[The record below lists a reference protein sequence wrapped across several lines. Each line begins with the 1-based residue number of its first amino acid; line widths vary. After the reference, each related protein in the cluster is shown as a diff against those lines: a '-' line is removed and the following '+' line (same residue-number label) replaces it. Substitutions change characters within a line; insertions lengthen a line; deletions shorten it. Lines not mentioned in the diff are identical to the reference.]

1 MNKEDLEKNIL
12 ILKNSQK
19 IDDLFLCIR
28 YLIELND
35 ENKFNEFIEEKKSV
49 LLKADPI
56 KFIGYHIDFY
66 VCHERY
72 LESLNLLHFYQEAP
86 FISLDVDD
94 FLEDLEKEIKEISS
108 PKKVNSYQIE
118 NLKKDLYSSNE
129 DKIMCAIKFLDES
142 NVRNYLSLIKE
153 FLKSNAN
160 YNYKVLIEFVLV
172 SQKIDEIILIKNR
185 ENKLFEFNPSK
196 NVLPFEKS
204 KFIEATNYLNKLNE
218 NPTDI
223 FYALEFLKQIEIKSY
238 PNSIF
243 EKENVYSICEII
255 IYMVKDSLKENPS
268 MEKLK
273 HDIQMDE
280 VEIKQI
286 IDFINSSF

>member
-1 MNKEDLEKNIL
+1 M
-12 ILKNSQK
+12 
-19 IDDLFLCIR
+19 
-28 YLIELND
+28 
-35 ENKFNEFIEEKKSV
+35 
-49 LLKADPI
+49 KADPI

-94 FLEDLEKEIKEISS
+94 FLKDLEKEIKDIFS

-160 YNYKVLIEFVLV
+160 YNTLT
-172 SQKIDEIILIKNR
+172 
-185 ENKLFEFNPSK
+185 NK
-196 NVLPFEKS
+196 
-204 KFIEATNYLNKLNE
+204 
-218 NPTDI
+218 
-223 FYALEFLKQIEIKSY
+223 
-238 PNSIF
+238 
-243 EKENVYSICEII
+243 
-255 IYMVKDSLKENPS
+255 
-268 MEKLK
+268 
-273 HDIQMDE
+273 
-280 VEIKQI
+280 
-286 IDFINSSF
+286 

>member
-1 MNKEDLEKNIL
+1 
-12 ILKNSQK
+12 
-19 IDDLFLCIR
+19 
-28 YLIELND
+28 
-35 ENKFNEFIEEKKSV
+35 
-49 LLKADPI
+49 
-56 KFIGYHIDFY
+56 
-66 VCHERY
+66 
-72 LESLNLLHFYQEAP
+72 
-86 FISLDVDD
+86 
-94 FLEDLEKEIKEISS
+94 
-108 PKKVNSYQIE
+108 
-118 NLKKDLYSSNE
+118 
-129 DKIMCAIKFLDES
+129 MCAIKFLDES

-172 SQKIDEIILIKNR
+172 SQKIDEVILIKNR

-255 IYMVKDSLKENPS
+255 IYMVKDSLKENHS

>member
-94 FLEDLEKEIKEISS
+94 FLKDLEKEIKEISS

-118 NLKKDLYSSNE
+118 NLKKDLYS
-129 DKIMCAIKFLDES
+129 S

-172 SQKIDEIILIKNR
+172 SQKIDEVILIKNR

-268 MEKLK
+268 IEKLK

>member
-1 MNKEDLEKNIL
+1 MNKEELEKNIL

-35 ENKFNEFIEEKKSV
+35 ENKFNEFIEEKKSA

-94 FLEDLEKEIKEISS
+94 FLKDLEKEIKEISS

-172 SQKIDEIILIKNR
+172 SQKIDEVILIKNR

-238 PNSIF
+238 PHSIF